1 MLARVFGALVYL
13 AAAGVWMLLMGIMGA
28 LRCDESCSSNSS
40 SWTDN
45 AQAWQYDVLP
55 WLGVAGVALAILAVA
70 LSLFSHVL
78 GVAVVGLH
86 AGVFIANTVLLS
98 SGGDVN
104 ALALLVPSAVAIVAA
119 YLAVGGS
126 RLRAG

>member
-1 MLARVFGALVYL
+1 VYPSGTTYWGTWHADPDYSQAQGDPHDLGCRGAGQGGQGHL
-13 AAAGVWMLLMGIMGA
+13 
-28 LRCDESCSSNSS
+28 
-40 SWTDN
+40 
-45 AQAWQYDVLP
+45 
-55 WLGVAGVALAILAVA
+55 
-70 LSLFSHVL
+70 L

-119 YLAVGGS
+119 YLAVDGS